1 MAESTQNPFS
11 EFIKILEAQ
20 KKELEKISA
29 PLLESQKKAQEMSKP
44 VLEYQQRLFEESME
58 LQKALMENIMETTR
72 KMLKAMTEHPMK
84 YTGGAGLG
92 TGSPA
97 DQFSEYVRSMQE
109 VQEKW
114 MEQFKAT
121 TSMFQDLLS
130 KKK

>member
-1 MAESTQNPFS
+1 MAESTKNPFS

-29 PLLESQKKAQEMSKP
+29 PLLESQKRAQEMSKP
-44 VLEYQQRLFEESME
+44 VLEYQQRLLEESIE

-72 KMLKAMTEHPMK
+72 KMLKVMTESPMK
-84 YTGGAGLG
+84 FTGGAGVG
-92 TGSPA
+92 ADTPA
-97 DQFSEYVRSMQE
+97 EQFSEYVRSMQK

-121 TSMFQDLLS
+121 TSMFQEILT
-130 KKK
+130 KK